1 MKPIWEN
8 LRVIMLEIKQLE
20 VKYDL
25 ISALREVSV
34 SASENTITT
43 IVGSNGAGKTTLL
56 KTISGLLRPASGEIR
71 FLGNRIDNASPS
83 KIVKMGISQVPE
95 GRELFP
101 RIRVYDN
108 LMVGAYLRSDKKGIN
123 RDLDRIYHHFPIL
136 KDRRRQLARNLSGGE
151 QQMLAFGR
159 ALMSGPKMLL
169 LDEPS
174 IGLAPVIEQK
184 IMETI
189 STLTQEE
196 DVGVVLVEQNAAL
209 ALSIASYGYVLE
221 QGSLALKGPAEDLIK
236 DDSVRAAYLGL

>member
-1 MKPIWEN
+1 M
-8 LRVIMLEIKQLE
+8 MLETRDLT

-25 ISALREVSV
+25 ISALSEVSI
-34 SASENTITT
+34 SAEERTITT

-56 KTISGLLRPASGEIR
+56 KTISGLIRPESGEIR
-71 FLGNRIDNASPS
+71 FLGERIDAASPTA
-83 KIVKMGISQVPE
+83 IVRMGISQVPE

-101 RIRVYDN
+101 RISVYDN
-108 LMVGAYLRSDKKGIN
+108 LMVGAYLRKDKKAIR
-123 RDLDRIYHHFPIL
+123 RDLEQIYQHFPIL

-159 ALMSGPKMLL
+159 ALMSDPKLLL

-189 STLTQEE
+189 SVLAMEHN
-196 DVGVVLVEQNAAL
+196 VGVVLVEQNAAL
-209 ALSIASYGYVLE
+209 ALSVASHGYVLE
-221 QGSLALKGPAEDLIK
+221 QGSLVLQGPANELIK
-236 DDSVRAAYLGL
+236 DDNVRAAYLGL

>member
-1 MKPIWEN
+1 M
-8 LRVIMLEIKQLE
+8 MLETRDLT

-25 ISALREVSV
+25 ISALSEVSI
-34 SASENTITT
+34 SAEERTITT

-56 KTISGLLRPASGEIR
+56 KTISGLIRPASGEIR
-71 FLGNRIDNASPS
+71 FLGDRIDTASPS
-83 KIVKMGISQVPE
+83 AIVRMGISQVPE

-101 RIRVYDN
+101 RISVYDN
-108 LMVGAYLRSDKKGIN
+108 LMVGAYLRKDKKAIR
-123 RDLDRIYHHFPIL
+123 RDLEQIYQHFPIL

-159 ALMSGPKMLL
+159 ALMSDPKLLL

-189 STLTQEE
+189 SVLAMEHN
-196 DVGVVLVEQNAAL
+196 VGVVLVEQNAAL
-209 ALSIASYGYVLE
+209 ALSVASHGYVLE
-221 QGSLALKGPAEDLIK
+221 QGSLVLQRPANELIK
-236 DDSVRAAYLGL
+236 DDNVRAAYLGL

>member
-1 MKPIWEN
+1 M
-8 LRVIMLEIKQLE
+8 MLETRELT

-25 ISALREVSV
+25 ISALSEVTI
-34 SASENTITT
+34 AAEERTITT

-56 KTISGLLRPASGEIR
+56 KTISGLIRPESGEIR
-71 FLGNRIDNASPS
+71 FLGERIDAASPTD
-83 KIVKMGISQVPE
+83 IVRMGISHVPE

-101 RIRVYDN
+101 RISVYDN
-108 LMVGAYLRSDKKGIN
+108 LMVGAYLRKDRKAIR
-123 RDLDRIYHHFPIL
+123 RDLERIYQHFPIL

-159 ALMSGPKMLL
+159 ALMSDPRLLL

-174 IGLAPVIEQK
+174 IGLAPVVEQK

-189 STLTQEE
+189 RALTQEA

-209 ALSIASYGYVLE
+209 ALSVASHGYVLE
-221 QGSLALKGPAEDLIK
+221 QGSLVLQGPAAELIEN
-236 DDSVRAAYLGL
+236 DSVRAAYLGL

>member
-1 MKPIWEN
+1 M
-8 LRVIMLEIKQLE
+8 MLETRDLT

-25 ISALREVSV
+25 ISALSEVSIT
-34 SASENTITT
+34 AREKAITT

-56 KTISGLLRPASGEIR
+56 KTISGLIRPESGEIR
-71 FLGNRIDNASPS
+71 FLGERIDTSSPS
-83 KIVKMGISQVPE
+83 DIVRMGISHVPE

-101 RIRVYDN
+101 RISVYDN
-108 LMVGAYLRSDKKGIN
+108 LMVGAYLRKDKKAIR
-123 RDLDRIYHHFPIL
+123 RDLERIYQHFSIL
-136 KDRRRQLARNLSGGE
+136 KERRRQLARDLSGGE

-159 ALMSGPKMLL
+159 ALMSDPKLLL

-189 STLTQEE
+189 RALTIDE

-209 ALSIASYGYVLE
+209 ALSVASHGYVLE
-221 QGSLALKGPAEDLIK
+221 QGSLVLQGPASALIED
-236 DDSVRAAYLGL
+236 DNVRAAYLGL

>member
-1 MKPIWEN
+1 M
-8 LRVIMLEIKQLE
+8 MLETQDLT

-25 ISALREVSV
+25 ISALSEVSIT
-34 SASENTITT
+34 AEERTITT

-56 KTISGLLRPASGEIR
+56 KTISGLIRPESGEIR
-71 FLGNRIDNASPS
+71 FLGERIDAASPTD
-83 KIVKMGISQVPE
+83 IVRMGISHVPE

-101 RIRVYDN
+101 RISVYDN
-108 LMVGAYLRSDKKGIN
+108 LMVGAYLRKDRKAIR
-123 RDLDRIYHHFPIL
+123 RDLERIYQHFPIL

-159 ALMSGPKMLL
+159 ALMSDPRLLL

-189 STLTQEE
+189 RALTLEAN
-196 DVGVVLVEQNAAL
+196 VGVVLVEQNAAL
-209 ALSIASYGYVLE
+209 ALSVASHGYVLE
-221 QGSLALKGPAEDLIK
+221 QGSLVLQGPAAELIEN
-236 DDSVRAAYLGL
+236 DSVRAAYLGL

>member
-1 MKPIWEN
+1 
-8 LRVIMLEIKQLE
+8 
-20 VKYDL
+20 
-25 ISALREVSV
+25 
-34 SASENTITT
+34 
-43 IVGSNGAGKTTLL
+43 
-56 KTISGLLRPASGEIR
+56 
-71 FLGNRIDNASPS
+71 
-83 KIVKMGISQVPE
+83 
-95 GRELFP
+95 
-101 RIRVYDN
+101 
-108 LMVGAYLRSDKKGIN
+108 
-123 RDLDRIYHHFPIL
+123 
-136 KDRRRQLARNLSGGE
+136 
-151 QQMLAFGR
+151 MLAFGR

>member
-1 MKPIWEN
+1 
-8 LRVIMLEIKQLE
+8 MLEIKQLE

-25 ISALREVSV
+25 ISALSDVSV
-34 SASENTITT
+34 SALANTITT

-56 KTISGLLRPASGEIR
+56 KTVSGLLRPAVGEIS
-71 FLGNRIDNASPS
+71 FLGDRIDKATPS
-83 KIVKMGISQVPE
+83 AIVRMGISQVPE

-101 RIRVYDN
+101 RISVYDN
-108 LMVGAYLRSDKKGIN
+108 LMVGAYLRSDKKVIN

-174 IGLAPVIEQK
+174 IGLAPVVEQK

-189 STLTQEE
+189 SALTQEE
-196 DVGVVLVEQNAAL
+196 NVGVVLVEQNAAL
-209 ALSIASYGYVLE
+209 ALSVASYGYVLE
-221 QGSLALKGPAEDLIK
+221 QGSLALQGPAEDLMK